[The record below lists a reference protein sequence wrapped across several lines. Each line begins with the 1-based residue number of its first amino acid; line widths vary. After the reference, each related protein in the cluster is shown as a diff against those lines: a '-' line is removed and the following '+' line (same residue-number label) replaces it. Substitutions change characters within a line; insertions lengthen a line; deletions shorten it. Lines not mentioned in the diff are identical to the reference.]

1 MDHEEISKLG
11 ASLRPINP
19 KTLKPGR
26 VWFYG
31 GEAYFDVFFEL
42 CEGEIDWFQLT
53 LRGRSL
59 TWNARDRLIQTGST
73 NELVVPDV
81 SYYPA
86 SKTIED
92 DQHPDT
98 GFVNLAKAILQSRP
112 EQPLFQKM
120 LHLLEAS
127 SLEPNA

>member
-1 MDHEEISKLG
+1 MDYDDVRKLG

-26 VWFYG
+26 IWFYG
-31 GEAYFDVFFEL
+31 GESYFDVFFEL
-42 CEGEIDWFQLT
+42 CEDEIDWFQLT

-59 TWNARDRLIQTGST
+59 TWNARDRTIQTGST
-73 NELVVPDV
+73 NELVIPDV

-92 DQHPDT
+92 DQQPDK

-112 EQPLFQKM
+112 DQPLFQKM
-120 LHLLEAS
+120 LNLLEAS
-127 SLEPNA
+127 SLHYP